1 MSSSLKPTHSTN
13 EPRSSLT
20 VQPDPSD
27 QVVVIGERAI
37 PSRPL
42 TVSQPT
48 SSPIAQPYPNG
59 QVVIIGERAIPS
71 RPLTVSELIPLIPAE
86 PQWIFTALVLKWQQ
100 DGEYMK
106 TAISLLQNPVRGQS
120 LLAFS
125 PTKSGHSF
133 TANIF
138 KAIRKN
144 VSLCE
149 QFQLIKALL
158 EADQLHGTEIPPT
171 SPGWMKKW
179 RSACNNDQW
188 KDAKRQL
195 VSENLIS
202 HEVGEIVLNCA
213 MAVIAER
220 LLRSYMEKLEKF
232 RAQFLCLGISDS
244 GDAEI
249 WRRCYVEILKDTR
262 QRGLDLSLSLYKY
275 SVLVLLWNEETA
287 GFNYAEQR
295 MALESLSLKQ
305 HKYVRLINKYIGIN
319 LHEVDDVVD
328 NALPLETGK

>member
-1 MSSSLKPTHSTN
+1 
-13 EPRSSLT
+13 
-20 VQPDPSD
+20 
-27 QVVVIGERAI
+27 
-37 PSRPL
+37 
-42 TVSQPT
+42 
-48 SSPIAQPYPNG
+48 
-59 QVVIIGERAIPS
+59 
-71 RPLTVSELIPLIPAE
+71 
-86 PQWIFTALVLKWQQ
+86 VLKWQP

-125 PTKSGHSF
+125 PTKSRHSF

-138 KAIRKN
+138 KAITKN
-144 VSLCE
+144 VSRGE
-149 QFQLIKALL
+149 QCQLIKALL
-158 EADQLHGTEIPPT
+158 EADHLHGTEISPT
-171 SPGWMKKW
+171 SPGWMRKW
-179 RSACNNDQW
+179 RAACNKDQW

-202 HEVGEIVLNCA
+202 HEVGKIVLNCA
-213 MAVIAER
+213 LAVIAER

-244 GDAEI
+244 GDAET
-249 WRRCYVEILKDTR
+249 WRRCYIEILKDVG
-262 QRGLDLSLSLYKY
+262 QSGLDLSLSLYKY
-275 SVLVLLWNEETA
+275 SVRVLLWNEETA

-328 NALPLETGK
+328 NVVPLETGT

>member
-1 MSSSLKPTHSTN
+1 
-13 EPRSSLT
+13 
-20 VQPDPSD
+20 VD
-27 QVVVIGERAI
+27 
-37 PSRPL
+37 
-42 TVSQPT
+42 
-48 SSPIAQPYPNG
+48 
-59 QVVIIGERAIPS
+59 
-71 RPLTVSELIPLIPAE
+71 
-86 PQWIFTALVLKWQQ
+86 PQWIFGALVLKWQPN
-100 DGEYMK
+100 GEYMK

-138 KAIRKN
+138 KAITKN
-144 VSLCE
+144 VSRGE

-171 SPGWMKKW
+171 SPGWMRKW

-195 VSENLIS
+195 VSENLVS
-202 HEVGEIVLNCA
+202 HEVGEIVLDCA
-213 MAVIAER
+213 LVVIAER
-220 LLRSYMEKLEKF
+220 LLKSYMEKLEKF

-244 GDAEI
+244 GDAET
-249 WRRCYVEILKDTR
+249 WRRCYIEILKDIT

-275 SVLVLLWNEETA
+275 SVLVMLWNEETA
-287 GFNYAEQR
+287 DFHYAEQR
-295 MALESLSLKQ
+295 MALESLSLKE

-319 LHEVDDVVD
+319 LHEVDNVVE
-328 NALPLETGK
+328 NVLPLETGK

>member
-1 MSSSLKPTHSTN
+1 MRFDEWGFRKYNASKNRGRPMSSSLKPTHSTS
-13 EPRSSLT
+13 EPNSSPA
-20 VQPDPSD
+20 VQPDSND
-27 QVVVIGERAI
+27 QVVIIGERAI

-42 TVSQPT
+42 TVSQTT
-48 SSPIAQPYPNG
+48 SSPIVQPDPND

-71 RPLTVSELIPLIPAE
+71 RPLTVSELIPLIPKD
-86 PQWIFTALVLKWQQ
+86 PQWIFAALVLKWQP

-138 KAIRKN
+138 KAISKN
-144 VSLCE
+144 VSHDE

-171 SPGWMKKW
+171 SPGWMRKW
-179 RSACNNDQW
+179 RSGSNNDQW

-195 VSENLIS
+195 LSENLIAN
-202 HEVGEIVLNCA
+202 EVGKIVLDCA
-213 MAVIAER
+213 LVVIAER

-232 RAQFLCLGISDS
+232 KAQFLGLGISDS
-244 GDAEI
+244 GDAQT
-249 WRRCYVEILKDTR
+249 WRRCYIEILKDIG
-262 QRGLDLSLSLYKY
+262 QRGLDLSLSLHKY
-275 SVLVLLWNEETA
+275 SVLVMLWNEETTS
-287 GFNYAEQR
+287 FNYAEQR

-305 HKYVRLINKYIGIN
+305 HKYV
-319 LHEVDDVVD
+319 
-328 NALPLETGK
+328 

>member
-1 MSSSLKPTHSTN
+1 M
-13 EPRSSLT
+13 
-20 VQPDPSD
+20 
-27 QVVVIGERAI
+27 
-37 PSRPL
+37 
-42 TVSQPT
+42 
-48 SSPIAQPYPNG
+48 
-59 QVVIIGERAIPS
+59 
-71 RPLTVSELIPLIPAE
+71 PAE

-133 TANIF
+133 MANIF

-144 VSLCE
+144 VSRGE
-149 QFQLIKALL
+149 QFPLIKALL

-171 SPGWMKKW
+171 SPGWMRKW

-188 KDAKRQL
+188 QDAKRQL

-213 MAVIAER
+213 MTVIAER

-232 RAQFLCLGISDS
+232 RARLLRLGIQDC

-249 WRRCYVEILKDTR
+249 WRQCYVEILKDTR

-295 MALESLSLKQ
+295 MSLQSLSEGQ
-305 HKYVRLINKYIGIN
+305 HKYARFINEHIGIN

-328 NALPLETGK
+328 NFLPLETGK

>member
-13 EPRSSLT
+13 EQSSSPI
-20 VQPDPSD
+20 VQPDPND
-27 QVVVIGERAI
+27 
-37 PSRPL
+37 
-42 TVSQPT
+42 
-48 SSPIAQPYPNG
+48 

-71 RPLTVSELIPLIPAE
+71 RTLTISELIPLIPGE
-86 PQWIFTALVLKWQQ
+86 PQWIFASLVLKWQP

-106 TAISLLQNPVRGQS
+106 TAISLLQNPVHGQS

-133 TANIF
+133 MANIF
-138 KAIRKN
+138 KAITKN
-144 VSLCE
+144 VSRGE

-171 SPGWMKKW
+171 SPGWMRKW

-195 VSENLIS
+195 VSENPIS

-213 MAVIAER
+213 LVVIAER
-220 LLRSYMEKLEKF
+220 LLRSYMEKLEEF
-232 RAQFLCLGISDS
+232 RAQFLCRGISDS
-244 GDAEI
+244 GDAAT
-249 WRRCYVEILKDTR
+249 WRRRYIEILKDIG
-262 QRGLDLSLSLYKY
+262 QRGLDLSLSLYKD

-295 MALESLSLKQ
+295 TALESLSLNQ
-305 HKYVRLINKYIGIN
+305 HKYVRLINKHIGIN

-328 NALPLETGK
+328 NVLPFETGK